1 MIRRLSE
8 TGISGIVLFNRFFS
22 PDIDTDRF
30 EVKPSFIFSSPSDL
44 AISLRWMA
52 IMSQRVRCDL
62 AASTGVH
69 DAQGVIK
76 QILAGAQAVQMV
88 STLYKNKIPYLNT
101 VNRDIQNWMETH
113 GFKTLGDF
121 RGKLS
126 QAEADNPAVY
136 DRRQFMKYY
145 A

>member
-1 MIRRLSE
+1 
-8 TGISGIVLFNRFFS
+8 
-22 PDIDTDRF
+22 
-30 EVKPSFIFSSPSDL
+30 
-44 AISLRWMA
+44 
-52 IMSQRVRCDL
+52 
-62 AASTGVH
+62 
-69 DAQGVIK
+69 
-76 QILAGAQAVQMV
+76 
-88 STLYKNKIPYLNT
+88 
-101 VNRDIQNWMETH
+101 METH